1 MKTHPVISKQYVM
14 TECESNRG
22 ELAGEEYTYHAT
34 EGQSLSDAVIHAVA
48 DFTGH
53 EAIAANAN
61 RPEETLDPL
70 YDTVDPDAL
79 DSLFQTSED
88 DAPMAGTVEFWYFG
102 CEVTVQS
109 TGTVIVTKR

>member
-1 MKTHPVISKQYVM
+1 M

-34 EGQSLSDAVIHAVA
+34 EGQSLSEAVIHAVA
-48 DFTGH
+48 DFTGC
-53 EAIAANAN
+53 ETIAANTN
-61 RPEETLDPL
+61 NSEETLDSL
-70 YDTVDPDAL
+70 YETIDPDAL

-88 DAPMAGTVEFWYFG
+88 DAPMAGTVEFWYSG

-109 TGTVIVTKR
+109 TGLVIVTKR